1 MSKFSSKLA
10 RYNTICCEQVMP
22 VPVIPIC
29 AISCALP
36 TPICEVS
43 QDICTPTIQQIPLIK
58 TQYPFPTPLVP
69 PGTNPCYSWPNID
82 QSVQTNGQPCQPC
95 PPYPS
100 YPPPGYPS
108 GQQKV
113 QIQHYPLPQE
123 PCIGTILT
131 ALLTVA
137 PPGYLLC
144 DGSEVSRTTYSD
156 LFAVIGVYFGVGDNS
171 TTFNLPNI
179 TDSNNSGLIYIIKF

>member
-1 MSKFSSKLA
+1 
-10 RYNTICCEQVMP
+10 MP
-22 VPVIPIC
+22 VPVIPVC
-29 AISCALP
+29 AVSCSLP

-43 QDICTPTIQQIPLIK
+43 QTICTPTVQQIPLIK

-69 PGTNPCYSWPNID
+69 PGVNPCYSWP
-82 QSVQTNGQPCQPC
+82 QQQTYTSSISCQPC

-108 GQQKV
+108 GQQTV
-113 QIQHYPLPQE
+113 QIQHYPLQEE

-131 ALLTVA
+131 ALLTIA

-144 DGSEVSRTTYSD
+144 DGSEVSRTTYSN
-156 LFAVIGVYFGVGDNS
+156 LFSVIGVYFGEGDNV

-179 TDSNNSGLIYIIKF
+179 TDQNNSGLIYIIKI

>member
-1 MSKFSSKLA
+1 
-10 RYNTICCEQVMP
+10 
-22 VPVIPIC
+22 
-29 AISCALP
+29 
-36 TPICEVS
+36 
-43 QDICTPTIQQIPLIK
+43 
-58 TQYPFPTPLVP
+58 
-69 PGTNPCYSWPNID
+69 
-82 QSVQTNGQPCQPC
+82 
-95 PPYPS
+95 
-100 YPPPGYPS
+100 
-108 GQQKV
+108 
-113 QIQHYPLPQE
+113 
-123 PCIGTILT
+123 LT